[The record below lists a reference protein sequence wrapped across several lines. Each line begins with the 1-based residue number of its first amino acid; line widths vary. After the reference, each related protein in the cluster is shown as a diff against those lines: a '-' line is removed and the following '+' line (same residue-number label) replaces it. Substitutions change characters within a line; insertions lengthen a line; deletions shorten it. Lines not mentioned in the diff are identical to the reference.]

1 MAVALHERAPGDT
14 FYANWAQREWA
25 WFQGSGMLTGSHLV
39 IDGLAACRPDLSSP
53 TWTYNQ
59 GVLIG
64 GLVALARMTGSREPL
79 ATAQRIAGA
88 VMDSQ
93 ALSPHGILRDPC
105 EPSSCDE
112 DQPLFKGIFM
122 KNLKLL
128 ADQIDQAGRAS
139 YRQYLRHNAVAV
151 WSNDRRGDEFGLSWS
166 GPFDSASTAKQT
178 SALDVLNT
186 QVSAHPAA
194 DPRVR
199 PQRCGPRRR
208 GPARQPKVPR
218 STRRRR
224 RAPPPRAAWHPGW
237 MTTAGQAASAGRHRP
252 APGPG
257 GRPRLEAPA
266 DPGALAG
273 PGALADRTPADL
285 GSPPSAAGSEETIS
299 RLQQAMGSLGTAA
312 MMSMEQRLPWFRSM
326 SAENRS
332 WIGLV
337 AQAGIAAF
345 VDWVKHPERSR
356 SAVAGEVFGTAPREL
371 ARAVSLQQVVEMVRV
386 TIDVV
391 EARVDELAAPGGEA
405 ELREAVLHYTREVA
419 FAAAQVY
426 ARTAEAS
433 GAWDARLEALV
444 VDSLVRGEIGEG
456 MHSWA
461 SALNWS
467 SAPVAV
473 IVGTA
478 EGDEPEGL
486 IDELR
491 VTARRARLDL
501 LAGVQGNK
509 LVVVIG
515 GTDDPLTAAQPVR
528 RPVRRRARWW
538 SGRW

>member
-1 MAVALHERAPGDT
+1 
-14 FYANWAQREWA
+14 
-25 WFQGSGMLTGSHLV
+25 
-39 IDGLAACRPDLSSP
+39 
-53 TWTYNQ
+53 
-59 GVLIG
+59 
-64 GLVALARMTGSREPL
+64 
-79 ATAQRIAGA
+79 
-88 VMDSQ
+88 
-93 ALSPHGILRDPC
+93 
-105 EPSSCDE
+105 
-112 DQPLFKGIFM
+112 
-122 KNLKLL
+122 
-128 ADQIDQAGRAS
+128 
-139 YRQYLRHNAVAV
+139 
-151 WSNDRRGDEFGLSWS
+151 
-166 GPFDSASTAKQT
+166 
-178 SALDVLNT
+178 
-186 QVSAHPAA
+186 
-194 DPRVR
+194 
-199 PQRCGPRRR
+199 
-208 GPARQPKVPR
+208 
-218 STRRRR
+218 
-224 RAPPPRAAWHPGW
+224 
-237 MTTAGQAASAGRHRP
+237 MTTAGQAASAGGT
-252 APGPG
+252 GPPRGRG
-257 GRPRLEAPA
+257 GRARLETPA

-285 GSPPSAAGSEETIS
+285 GSPPQAGRVREETIS

-419 FAAAQVY
+419 FAAARVY
-426 ARTAEAS
+426 ARTAEAR

-444 VDSLVRGEIGEG
+444 VNSLVRGEIGEG
-456 MHSWA
+456 VHSWA

-515 GTDDPLTAAQPVR
+515 GTDDPLTAAHQFAGRFGQGPLVVGPVVTDLYAAASSAAAALAGLR
-528 RPVRRRARWW
+528 AAPAWPDAPRPVLASDLLPERALDGDETARAELVEEVYEPLLSGGAALIDTVMTYLEHGFSLEAAARMLFVHPNTVRYRLRRV
-538 SGRW
+538 SELTGLIPTQGRGGLTLWVAIVLGRLIHKRT